1 MVLVAKL
8 NLTAESAVNEILTM
22 VGGMSERNGLLIAS
36 CLFFAVL
43 AKDITV
49 PACVLTGLAVLRW
62 LGVQGLGMSIAKGQE
77 Q

>member
-1 MVLVAKL
+1 
-8 NLTAESAVNEILTM
+8 M
-22 VGGMSERNGLLIAS
+22 VGVMPERNILLVTSA
-36 CLFFAVL
+36 LFFALL

-49 PACVLTGLAVLRW
+49 PALVLSLLAGLRW